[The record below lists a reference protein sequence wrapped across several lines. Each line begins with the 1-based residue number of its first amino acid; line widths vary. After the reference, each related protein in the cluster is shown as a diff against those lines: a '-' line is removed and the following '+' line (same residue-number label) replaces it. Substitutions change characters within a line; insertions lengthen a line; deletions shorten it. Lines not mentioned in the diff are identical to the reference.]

1 MPKVEMQS
9 LKDFGAQLLVSKG
22 VGEETARYVAEVAV
36 TTEAAGV
43 HTHGVVIFGAYD
55 RMLGD
60 AVNAAAQPKIVNE
73 RGATA
78 LIDGN
83 KALSHLA
90 MKIASDLAVKKAR
103 EHGVAMIGVRN
114 ANWLGGLGAFILP
127 LVQQGFFV
135 QFWAQS
141 SQCRDS
147 APYGG
152 VDARFSTNPVALGFP
167 TPDGPMIAD
176 FSTAIMSMGKA
187 NTMIKQGEKAP
198 GPAFFDKDGNVTDD
212 PAVMKDGGA
221 MFLMGGEMNGFKGYA
236 FALWSE
242 ALTAMAGG
250 SCNNPALDQRQSF
263 NLTVIDPE
271 AFGGMDY
278 YRQEMARFVSHIK
291 SSRVRDGFDAIR
303 LPGERMLSQVAES
316 EKSGVEL
323 SEDMLNTLNELADR
337 NGIEPAQVI
346 G

>member
-9 LKDFGAQLLVSKG
+9 LKDFGTRLLVGKG
-22 VGEETARYVAEVAV
+22 VDDETARYVADVAV

-60 AVNAAAQPKIVNE
+60 SVDPAAQPRIVQE

-78 LIDGN
+78 LIDGD
-83 KALSHLA
+83 KVLSHRA
-90 MKIASDLAVKKAR
+90 MKVAGDLAASKAR
-103 EHGVAMIGVRN
+103 EHGVAMVGVRN
-114 ANWLGGLGAFILP
+114 TNWLGGLGAFILP
-127 LVQQGFFV
+127 LVEQGFFV

-141 SQCRDS
+141 SQCQDS

-187 NTMIKQGEKAP
+187 NTMIKQGKKAA
-198 GPAFFDKDGNVTDD
+198 GPAFFDKNGNATDD

-236 FALWSE
+236 FALWVE

-250 SCNNPALDQRQSF
+250 SCNNPELDQRQSF
-263 NLTVIDPE
+263 NITVIDPE
-271 AFGGMDY
+271 AFGGMDH
-278 YRQEMARFVSHIK
+278 YRQEMARFLTHLK
-291 SSRVRDGFDAIR
+291 SSRVREGFDAIR
-303 LPGERMLSQVAES
+303 LPGERMLRQVAES
-316 EKSGVEL
+316 EKNGVEVTD
-323 SEDMLNTLNELADR
+323 DMLNTLNELADK
-337 NGIEPAQVI
+337 NGIGLVQVI